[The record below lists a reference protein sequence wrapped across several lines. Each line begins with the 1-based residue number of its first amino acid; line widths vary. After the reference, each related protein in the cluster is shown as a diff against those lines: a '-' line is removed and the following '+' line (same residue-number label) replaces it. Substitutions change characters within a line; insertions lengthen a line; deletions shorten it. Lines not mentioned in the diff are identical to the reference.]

1 MNEKLLRY
9 LLEQQLLT
17 AEQADELRRAQEETN
32 KSIRELILE
41 RAILPEEQVIEA
53 LSSLTRT
60 PVVHLYEMTI
70 PMDVRQ
76 AVRPDIL
83 RTYTMMPFQFDPE
96 DSGTLYVAM
105 NEPMNMKG
113 RDMVAIASK
122 CRIKPFLATTSDI
135 LVTIDR
141 CYGSEEMQE
150 AAELYTQTNERESA
164 SLEDQVFQEDVNAS
178 PVVVLVNSLVEQA
191 VRQRASDIHV
201 ESGPDKVRVRCRVD
215 GVLYTTATYDL
226 QLLPAIIA
234 RIKILSN
241 LDISEKRR
249 PQDGRFSILVDRR
262 EYDVR
267 VSTLPTVYGEKCVMR
282 LTQKKALRRS
292 KRALGLTG
300 SELEKFDEI
309 LRHPNGIVLVT
320 GPTGSGK
327 STTLYTALNELNSDM
342 VNIVTVEDPVEANVD
357 GVNQV
362 QVNPK
367 ANLTFGNALR
377 SILRQDP
384 DIIMIGEIR
393 DRETASIAVQ
403 ASITGHLVVST
414 LHTNDTASSVT
425 RLLDMGV
432 CKAQRAQ
439 RGGCIRCVH
448 DLPCIHADVRPPE
461 LHDFRMLSGGAHSHR
476 GADASA
482 LPHARAGAALLC
494 PPALA
499 PVAQGALRQRAGHD
513 LSHLY
518 DLLRHF
524 PLRDRDAPLLGP
536 NEQHSACFPSLGA
549 AVAGDR
555 HQHLRR
561 ITKEREKNWRT
572 TEWLN
577 ELAGALCRC
586 S

>member
-191 VRQRASDIHV
+191 VRQRASDIRV

-282 LTQKKALRRS
+282 LTQKKEYDRYVA
-292 KRALGLTG
+292 
-300 SELEKFDEI
+300 I
-309 LRHPNGIVLVT
+309 Q
-320 GPTGSGK
+320 GK
-327 STTLYTALNELNSDM
+327 
-342 VNIVTVEDPVEANVD
+342 EAD
-357 GVNQV
+357 G
-362 QVNPK
+362 K
-367 ANLTFGNALR
+367 ANLSFHRFN
-377 SILRQDP
+377 I
-384 DIIMIGEIR
+384 
-393 DRETASIAVQ
+393 
-403 ASITGHLVVST
+403 
-414 LHTNDTASSVT
+414 SVT
-425 RLLDMGV
+425 GYRFELAAPQCALIFCGEF
-432 CKAQRAQ
+432 
-439 RGGCIRCVH
+439 RG
-448 DLPCIHADVRPPE
+448 DVE
-461 LHDFRMLSGGAHSHR
+461 AKKHLSKLGFTLKGETDTVSKNKMS
-476 GADASA
+476 DASNREFVKEEGDA
-482 LPHARAGAALLC
+482 YLFELYLIRSFKKN
-494 PPALA
+494 PPATA
-499 PVAQGALRQRAGHD
+499 YTEKFSATAQAT
-513 LSHLY
+513 
-518 DLLRHF
+518 F
-524 PLRDRDAPLLGP
+524 KN
-536 NEQHSACFPSLGA
+536 NETQESE
-549 AVAGDR
+549 
-555 HQHLRR
+555 
-561 ITKEREKNWRT
+561 TKEWSFKEAWQNSNMKQEDKEILQNF
-572 TEWLN
+572 LN
-577 ELAGALCRC
+577 EFGITI
-586 S
+586 